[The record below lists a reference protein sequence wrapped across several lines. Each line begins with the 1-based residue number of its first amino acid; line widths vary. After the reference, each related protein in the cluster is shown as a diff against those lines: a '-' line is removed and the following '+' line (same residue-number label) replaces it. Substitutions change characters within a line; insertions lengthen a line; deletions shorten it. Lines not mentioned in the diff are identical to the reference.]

1 MNMKNILINNN
12 QLKNLVESVK
22 HILTEADKR
31 NVIINK
37 IGYSKEW
44 ADEFHNLSDKYSL
57 WIADSY
63 LKKKMSD
70 NNRTKE
76 EALKKIN
83 EKGPDATYTWFNG
96 IQATYQYILD
106 WLKAPRR
113 EEIDLQNLTY
123 DDAYL
128 KAREWHE
135 SLKTGETKKY
145 EETGEIIIDYRDSRG
160 VGYYWVNRK
169 TKHCSEEQKRMGHCG
184 KTDLGDTLFSLR
196 NVNEFGEGQSF
207 ITIAYKNDG
216 TVYDF
221 KASGNQKPSPKYHKY
236 IIDILTQDK
245 YPINNLSS
253 AGHSP
258 ETNFKISNL
267 KPEQIE
273 YVYSKNEALK
283 YNINDKSSHPYI
295 VKDILDGKLNLSNYS
310 KSHQIDLIR
319 ASNDNPKLMEMFK
332 NELSHFNNLLL
343 DNTNDVK
350 FIVKNFLDVFKDLLI
365 GYINEKNYPQF
376 KQALIVISRLLN
388 NYRINLT
395 EPFCGILGKGFT
407 KFKNKELDI
416 ISTGEINRA
425 VLSCAKKYKLIDKY
439 AYISDLNKYN
449 HRIVIPDGKNK
460 TFGVIDEKGNI
471 IIGFNYITL
480 SLNKDGNYIGRTLD
494 HDIEILDKNGNLIRQ
509 Q

>member
-1 MNMKNILINNN
+1 
-12 QLKNLVESVK
+12 
-22 HILTEADKR
+22 
-31 NVIINK
+31 
-37 IGYSKEW
+37 
-44 ADEFHNLSDKYSL
+44 
-57 WIADSY
+57 
-63 LKKKMSD
+63 
-70 NNRTKE
+70 
-76 EALKKIN
+76 
-83 EKGPDATYTWFNG
+83 
-96 IQATYQYILD
+96 
-106 WLKAPRR
+106 
-113 EEIDLQNLTY
+113 
-123 DDAYL
+123 
-128 KAREWHE
+128 
-135 SLKTGETKKY
+135 
-145 EETGEIIIDYRDSRG
+145 
-160 VGYYWVNRK
+160 
-169 TKHCSEEQKRMGHCG
+169 MGHCG

-258 ETNFKISNL
+258 ETNFKISDL

-273 YVYSKNEALK
+273 YVYSKNKALK

-310 KSHQIDLIR
+310 KSDQIDLIR
-319 ASNDNPKLMEMFK
+319 ASNENPKLMEIFK

-343 DNTNDVK
+343 GNTNNIK

-388 NYRINLT
+388 DYRINLI

-416 ISTGEINRA
+416 ISTSEINRA
-425 VLSCAKKYKLIDKY
+425 VLSCAKKYKLTDKY
-439 AYISDLNKYN
+439 AYISDLNRLN
-449 HRIVIPDGKNK
+449 HRIVIPDGKDK

-471 IIGFNYITL
+471 IIGFNYVSL
-480 SLNKDGNYIGRTLD
+480 SLNKDGNYIGRTLGNE
-494 HDIEILDKNGNLIRQ
+494 IEVLDKTGNLIIPQ
-509 Q
+509 